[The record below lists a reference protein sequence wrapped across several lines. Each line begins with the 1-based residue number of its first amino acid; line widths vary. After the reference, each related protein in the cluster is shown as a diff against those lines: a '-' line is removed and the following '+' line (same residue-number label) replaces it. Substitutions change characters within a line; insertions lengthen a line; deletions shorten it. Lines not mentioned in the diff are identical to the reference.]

1 MKKRS
6 REINIFSMSALD
18 LFASAM
24 GAFILITIVL
34 FPFFPNMGDSSE
46 RIAEEKARLEQ
57 ERAKLRQERTGL
69 EQERAKLKQEKA
81 KVPKT
86 KVEDAELQRERA
98 RLEQERARLKQEKAK
113 LEQEMTKL
121 EQERVRLEQES
132 TKAPKTKNNPLEER
146 IKALEEQI
154 NGTSVLLGI
163 KTTARKFVIVVD
175 MSGSIYQPQGQDYR
189 QFITLS
195 VRDMLASF
203 QSEIELVLIGFH
215 APNGKARLHF
225 WPENRHYFRVQKN
238 TRNRVVATISK
249 WMGLVDGGTPTREA
263 LLAALALNPEE
274 ILLLSDGAPSEDW
287 RHVVNAVTAQNRK
300 KIPIHAVAIG
310 NYVAKRDF
318 IDFLVQ
324 LTKRNGGYFVGAK
337 PG

>member
-1 MKKRS
+1 MKKRN

-34 FPFFPNMGDSSE
+34 FPFFPNLGDSSK
-46 RIAEEKARLEQ
+46 RIVEEKARLEQ
-57 ERAKLRQERTGL
+57 ERAKLRQDRTGL
-69 EQERAKLKQEKA
+69 EQERAKLKQERA
-81 KVPKT
+81 KVSKT
-86 KVEDAELQRERA
+86 KVEDAELQREKARLEQEQARLKQERA
-98 RLEQERARLKQEKAK
+98 KLEQERARLKQE
-113 LEQEMTKL
+113 
-121 EQERVRLEQES
+121 S
-132 TKAPKTKNNPLEER
+132 TKVSKTKNNPLEER
-146 IKALEEQI
+146 VKALEEQI
-154 NGTSVLLGI
+154 DGTSVLLGI
-163 KTTARKFVIVVD
+163 KTTAKKFVIAVD
-175 MSGSIYQPQGQDYR
+175 MSGSIYQPDGQDYR

-195 VRDMLASF
+195 VRDILASF

-215 APNGKARLHF
+215 APNRRARLHF

-238 TRNRVVATISK
+238 TRNRVVATINN

-287 RHVVNAVTAQNRK
+287 RQVVNAVTAQNRK

>member
-34 FPFFPNMGDSSE
+34 FPFFPNLSDSSK
-46 RIAEEKARLEQ
+46 RIVEEKARLEQ

-69 EQERAKLKQEKA
+69 EQDRAKLKQEKA
-81 KVPKT
+81 KVSKT
-86 KVEDAELQRERA
+86 KVEDAELQREKA
-98 RLEQERARLKQEKAK
+98 RLEQQQARLKQERAK
-113 LEQEMTKL
+113 LEQEMTRL
-121 EQERVRLEQES
+121 EQERSRLKQAITEVS
-132 TKAPKTKNNPLEER
+132 KTKNNPLEER

-154 NGTSVLLGI
+154 DGTSVLLGI
-163 KTTARKFVIVVD
+163 KTTAKKFVIAVD
-175 MSGSIYQPQGQDYR
+175 MSGSIYQPGGQDYR

-195 VRDMLASF
+195 VRDILTSF
-203 QSEIELVLIGFH
+203 QSEIELVLVGFH
-215 APNGKARLHF
+215 APNRRARLHF
-225 WPENRHYFRVQKN
+225 WPENRRYFRVQKN
-238 TRNRVVATISK
+238 TRNRVVATINN

-287 RHVVNAVTAQNRK
+287 RQVVNAVTAQNRK

-324 LTKRNGGYFVGAK
+324 LTKRNNGYFVGAK

>member
-46 RIAEEKARLEQ
+46 RIAVEKARLEQ
-57 ERAKLRQERTGL
+57 EQAKLRRERTGL

-98 RLEQERARLKQEKAK
+98 RLEQERAKLKQEKAK

-154 NGTSVLLGI
+154 DGTSVLLGI
-163 KTTARKFVIVVD
+163 KTTAKKFVIVVD

-225 WPENRHYFRVQKN
+225 WPENRRYFRVQKN
-238 TRNRVVATISK
+238 TRNRVVSTISK

-274 ILLLSDGAPSEDW
+274 ILLLSDGAPSENW
-287 RHVVNAVTAQNRK
+287 RQVVNAVTAQNRK

>member
-46 RIAEEKARLEQ
+46 RIAEEKARLER
-57 ERAKLRQERTGL
+57 EM
-69 EQERAKLKQEKA
+69 AKLKQEKA

-98 RLEQERARLKQEKAK
+98 RLEQERAKLKQEKA
-113 LEQEMTKL
+113 KL

-132 TKAPKTKNNPLEER
+132 TKTSKTKNNPLEER
-146 IKALEEQI
+146 IKSLEEQI

>member
-1 MKKRS
+1 
-6 REINIFSMSALD
+6 
-18 LFASAM
+18 
-24 GAFILITIVL
+24 
-34 FPFFPNMGDSSE
+34 MGDSSE

-98 RLEQERARLKQEKAK
+98 RLEQERAKLKQEKAK

-132 TKAPKTKNNPLEER
+132 TKASKTKNNPLEER

-274 ILLLSDGAPSEDW
+274 ILLLSDGAPSENW

>member
-1 MKKRS
+1 MLNYRGKEPGWK
-6 REINIFSMSALD
+6 
-18 LFASAM
+18 
-24 GAFILITIVL
+24 
-34 FPFFPNMGDSSE
+34 
-46 RIAEEKARLEQ
+46 
-57 ERAKLRQERTGL
+57 
-69 EQERAKLKQEKA
+69 QERAKLKQEKA
-81 KVPKT
+81 
-86 KVEDAELQRERA
+86 
-98 RLEQERARLKQEKAK
+98 
-113 LEQEMTKL
+113 KL

-132 TKAPKTKNNPLEER
+132 TKTSKTKNNPLEER

-274 ILLLSDGAPSEDW
+274 ILLLSDGCSL
-287 RHVVNAVTAQNRK
+287 RK
-300 KIPIHAVAIG
+300 LAAC
-310 NYVAKRDF
+310 R
-318 IDFLVQ
+318 
-324 LTKRNGGYFVGAK
+324 
-337 PG
+337 

>member
-1 MKKRS
+1 MKKRN

-34 FPFFPNMGDSSE
+34 FPFFPNLGDSSK
-46 RIAEEKARLEQ
+46 RIVEEKARLEQ

-69 EQERAKLKQEKA
+69 EQERAKLKQERA
-81 KVPKT
+81 KVSKT
-86 KVEDAELQRERA
+86 KVEDAELQREKARLEQEQARLKQERA
-98 RLEQERARLKQEKAK
+98 KLEQERARL
-113 LEQEMTKL
+113 
-121 EQERVRLEQES
+121 EQES
-132 TKAPKTKNNPLEER
+132 AKAPKTKNNPLEER

-154 NGTSVLLGI
+154 DGTSVLLGI
-163 KTTARKFVIVVD
+163 KTTAKKFVIAVD
-175 MSGSIYQPQGQDYR
+175 MSGSIYQPGGPDYR
-189 QFITLS
+189 QFIILS
-195 VRDMLASF
+195 VRDILASF
-203 QSEIELVLIGFH
+203 QSEIELVMIGFH
-215 APNGKARLHF
+215 APNRRARLHF
-225 WPENRHYFRVQKN
+225 WPENRRYFRVQKN
-238 TRNRVVATISK
+238 TRNRVVATINN

-263 LLAALALNPEE
+263 LLAALALDPEE
-274 ILLLSDGAPSEDW
+274 ILLLSDGDPSEDW
-287 RHVVNAVTAQNRK
+287 RQVVNAVTAQNRK